1 MKTVVKTIKTRPRA
15 VRDRRMALPQAAAR
29 VTASQAQA
37 MKRRAERA
45 REETKPEGEAVS
57 TVQERM

>member
-1 MKTVVKTIKTRPRA
+1 
-15 VRDRRMALPQAAAR
+15 
-29 VTASQAQA
+29 

-57 TVQERM
+57 TVQERMGQAAQAVPCVAYRLTRAQIQHAI